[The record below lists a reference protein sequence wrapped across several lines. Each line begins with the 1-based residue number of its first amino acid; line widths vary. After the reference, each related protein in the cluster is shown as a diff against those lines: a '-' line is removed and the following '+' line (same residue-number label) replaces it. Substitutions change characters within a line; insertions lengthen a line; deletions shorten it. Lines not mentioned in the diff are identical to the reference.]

1 LSFIFVSLPNVGDVA
16 AGLEGSCV
24 HASGGNASDGPFFF
38 LSYAHSHRHDGPDPD
53 DPDQLVGRL
62 FKDLCGHISDETG
75 RLAGNVGFMDR
86 ELRPGDEWPWKLSR
100 NLATCRVFVPLYSRR
115 YFQSEH
121 CGKEWAAFRDRA
133 RNGSANASGHIEA
146 ILPALWRPIPH
157 QALPEAAGEIHFNP
171 SELGQIYAEY
181 GFHGIMKLT
190 RFSDEYE
197 WVVYNLAE
205 RILRL
210 AERAPDPG
218 LAMDYSALTSA
229 FRSAPDMPGDK
240 RLRIIIAAPQR
251 GDLPPGR
258 SGDHYGQSPRDW
270 NPYAPDSV
278 EPLAEHAIVLALR
291 DGFRPELSDLHEQAD
306 DLMQDAG
313 PGPGGAAVLLIDPW
327 AVLQSHCRQV
337 LARLDEL
344 GKPWVQV
351 VVVWNRKDGEMAA
364 AEEELRRALAEAM
377 PSRLNARVRATSQ
390 LAWQGVP
397 SLSDITPALK
407 DAMRHAA
414 RQYLKNAQG
423 HPPGA
428 TGSGPVP
435 GGTAQ
440 ATSPVPTER

>member
-1 LSFIFVSLPNVGDVA
+1 MLAPGGD
-16 AGLEGSCV
+16 AG
-24 HASGGNASDGPFFF
+24 DGPFFF
-38 LSYAHSHRHDGPDPD
+38 LSYAHSHRHDGSDPD
-53 DPDQLVGRL
+53 DPDQLIVRL

-75 RLAGNVGFMDR
+75 RLVSNVGFMDR
-86 ELRPGDEWPWKLSR
+86 EMQPGDEWPWRLSR

-133 RNGSANASGHIEA
+133 RNGSAHASGHIEA

-157 QALPEAAGEIHFNP
+157 QALPDAASEIHFNP
-171 SELGQIYAEY
+171 GELGQIYAEY
-181 GFHGIMKLT
+181 GFHGIMKLA
-190 RFSDEYE
+190 RFSDEYQ
-197 WVVYNLAE
+197 WVVFHLAE
-205 RILRL
+205 RILQV

-218 LAMDYSALTSA
+218 PAMDYGALVSVFGPT
-229 FRSAPDMPGDK
+229 PDMPGDK
-240 RLRIIIAAPQR
+240 RLRIIIVAPRR

-278 EPLAEHAIVLALR
+278 EPLAEHAIVLARR
-291 DGFRPELSDLHEQAD
+291 DEFRPELGDIYEQAD
-306 DLMQDAG
+306 DLMRDADPV
-313 PGPGGAAVLLIDPW
+313 PGSAAVLLIDPW

-344 GKPWVQV
+344 DKPWVQV
-351 VVVWNRKDGEMAA
+351 VVVWNRKDAEMAA
-364 AEEELRRALAEAM
+364 AEGELRRALAEAM
-377 PSRLNARVRATSQ
+377 PSRLNAGGRATSQ

-397 SLSDITPALK
+397 SLGDITPALK

-414 RQYLKNAQG
+414 RQYLKYAQR

-428 TGSGPVP
+428 TGGPVP
-435 GGTAQ
+435 GGRTQ
-440 ATSPVPTER
+440 VTSPAPTESPDG